1 MTFLLETPMK
11 SRNLAALLIGA
22 SLVVAAP
29 VLAQDFPVTLTHE
42 YGETVIPA
50 KPERIATIGWMS
62 QDAVLALG
70 QVPVGIPL
78 QAWGG
83 DENGMLPWVATAV
96 AELGGELPVRYDD
109 TAIPFEE
116 ILALEPDLILAPYSA
131 LTPEEYNRLSQIA
144 PTVAWTGAVWS
155 GTWQDITLTV
165 GRALGEEAKAQEL
178 VEATDARLAAIA
190 AEHPEFSGKT
200 FTIGWGDP
208 ASSELGVYVGTDP
221 RVQMIEDIGLKLSD
235 GAAAFGSE
243 NFYVP
248 VAYEN
253 LDTLDADVL
262 ITWQSDQAE
271 LDAVLANPVFARFG
285 PVASGHHLVMLD
297 RAFVMATSA
306 PSVLSIPWSM
316 EKLVPELSA
325 LFAD

>member
-1 MTFLLETPMK
+1 MK
-11 SRNLAALLIGA
+11 SLCLAAALAGITLA
-22 SLVVAAP
+22 VSAP

-50 KPERIATIGWMS
+50 RPERIATIGWMS

-70 QVPVGIPL
+70 RVPVGIPL
-78 QAWGG
+78 QTWGG
-83 DENGMLPWVATAV
+83 DENGVLPWVAAAV
-96 AELGGELPVRYDD
+96 ADLGGELPARYDD
-109 TAIPFEE
+109 TAIPFEQ
-116 ILALEPDLILAPYSA
+116 ILALDPDLILAPYSA
-131 LTPEEYNRLSQIA
+131 LTEEEYNRLSQIA

-155 GTWQDITLTV
+155 GTWQDITLIV
-165 GRALGEEAKAQEL
+165 GKALGEEARAREL
-178 VEATDARLAAIA
+178 VDATDATLAAIA
-190 AEHPEFSGKT
+190 AEHPEFAGKT

-208 ASSELGVYVGTDP
+208 ANSELGVYVGTDP
-221 RVQMIEDIGLKLSD
+221 RVQMIEDIGLRLSD

-253 LDTLDADVL
+253 LDSLDADVL
-262 ITWQSDQAE
+262 ITWQGDQAE

-297 RAFVMATSA
+297 RGFVMATSA

-316 EKLVPELSA
+316 EKLVPELSRILA
-325 LFAD
+325 E

>member
-1 MTFLLETPMK
+1 MKLL
-11 SRNLAALLIGA
+11 NLAAALLVIGLLA
-22 SLVVAAP
+22 SVP
-29 VLAQDFPVTLTHE
+29 VKAQDFPVTLTHE
-42 YGETVIPA
+42 YGDTVIPA
-50 KPERIATIGWMS
+50 KPQRIATIGWMS
-62 QDAVLALG
+62 QDVVLALG

-96 AELGGELPVRYDD
+96 AELGGDLPARYDD

-131 LTPEEYNRLSQIA
+131 LTEEEYTRLSQIA
-144 PTVAWTGAVWS
+144 PTVAWTGAIWS
-155 GTWQDITLTV
+155 GTWQDITVTI
-165 GRALGEEAKAQEL
+165 GKAMGQADKAQEL
-178 VEATDARLAAIA
+178 VDATDKRLAAIA
-190 AEHPEFSGKT
+190 AEHPEFQGKS
-200 FTIGWGDP
+200 FTIGWADP
-208 ASSELGVYVGTDP
+208 SASEVGIYVGTDP
-221 RVQMIEDIGLKLSD
+221 RVQMIEDLGLRLSD
-235 GAAAFGSE
+235 GAAALTND

-253 LDTLDADVL
+253 LGTLDADVF

-271 LDAVLANPVFARFG
+271 LDAAMANPVFARFA
-285 PVASGHHLVMLD
+285 PVAAGRHLAMLD
-297 RAFVMATSA
+297 RGFVMATSA

-325 LFAD
+325 LLAD

>member
-1 MTFLLETPMK
+1 MK
-11 SRNLAALLIGA
+11 SLNLAMLLIGA
-22 SLVVAAP
+22 GLVAAVP
-29 VLAQDFPVTLTHE
+29 VQAQDFPVTLTHE

-62 QDAVLALG
+62 QDVVLALG

-78 QAWGG
+78 QSWGG
-83 DENGMLPWVATAV
+83 DENGVLPWVAAAV
-96 AELGGELPVRYDD
+96 AELGGDLPARYDD

-116 ILALEPDLILAPYSA
+116 ILALDPDLILAPYSA
-131 LTPEEYNRLSQIA
+131 LTQEEYTRLSQIA

-155 GTWQDITLTV
+155 GTWQDITLIV
-165 GRALGEEAKAQEL
+165 GKALGQEARAQEL
-178 VEATDARLAAIA
+178 VDATDAKLAAIA
-190 AEHPEFSGKT
+190 AENPEFAGKT
-200 FTIGWGDP
+200 FTIGWADP
-208 ASSELGVYVGTDP
+208 SKSELGVYVGTDP
-221 RVQMIEDIGLKLSD
+221 RVQMIEDLGLKLSA
-235 GAAAFGSE
+235 GAAAFGNE

-253 LDTLDADVL
+253 LDTLDADIL

-271 LDAVLANPVFARFG
+271 LDAVLANPVFARFA
-285 PVASGHHLVMLD
+285 PVANGRHLAMLD

-306 PSVLSIPWSM
+306 PSVLSIPWSV

-325 LFAD
+325 LLAQ

>member
-1 MTFLLETPMK
+1 MK
-11 SRNLAALLIGA
+11 SLNLAATLLGIA
-22 SLVVAAP
+22 LVAAAP
-29 VLAQDFPVTLTHE
+29 ALAQDFPVTLTHT

-83 DENGMLPWVATAV
+83 DENGVLPWVATAV
-96 AELGGELPVRYDD
+96 AELGGEVPVRYDD

-131 LTPEEYNRLSQIA
+131 LTEEEYNRLSQIA

-165 GRALGEEAKAQEL
+165 GKALGQEARAQEL
-178 VEATDARLAAIA
+178 VDATDASLAAIA
-190 AEHPEFSGKT
+190 AAHPEFAGKT
-200 FTIGWGDP
+200 FTIGWADP
-208 ASSELGVYVGTDP
+208 AKSELGVYVGTDP
-221 RVQMIEDIGLKLSD
+221 RVQMIEDIGFKLSE
-235 GAAAFGSE
+235 GAAAFGNE

-248 VAYEN
+248 VAYEQLEN
-253 LDTLDADVL
+253 LDADVL
-262 ITWQSDQAE
+262 ITWQADQAE
-271 LDAVLANPVFARFG
+271 LDAALANPVFARFG
-285 PVASGHHLVMLD
+285 PVARGNHLAMLD

-325 LFAD
+325 LLAD

>member
-1 MTFLLETPMK
+1 MK
-11 SRNLAALLIGA
+11 SLTLAAALFGIG
-22 SLVVAAP
+22 LVAAMP
-29 VLAQDFPVTLTHE
+29 VMAQDFPVTLTHE

-50 KPERIATIGWMS
+50 KPQRISTIGWMS

-78 QAWGG
+78 QSWGG
-83 DENGMLPWVATAV
+83 DENGVLPWVATAV

-131 LTPEEYNRLSQIA
+131 LTEEEYARLSQIA

-155 GTWQDITLTV
+155 GTWQDITLPV

-178 VEATDARLAAIA
+178 VDATDAKLAAIA
-190 AEHPEFSGKT
+190 AAHPEFAGKT
-200 FTIGWGDP
+200 FTIGWADP
-208 ASSELGVYVGTDP
+208 SKSELGVYVGTDP
-221 RVQMIEDIGLKLSD
+221 RVQMIEDIGFKLSA
-235 GAAAFGSE
+235 GAAAFGNE
-243 NFYVP
+243 TFYVP
-248 VAYEN
+248 VAYES
-253 LDTLDADVL
+253 LDTLDADIL

-271 LDAVLANPVFARFG
+271 LDAALANPVFARFG
-285 PVASGHHLVMLD
+285 PVASGHFLPMLD
-297 RAFVMATSA
+297 RGFVMATSA

-325 LFAD
+325 LLAD